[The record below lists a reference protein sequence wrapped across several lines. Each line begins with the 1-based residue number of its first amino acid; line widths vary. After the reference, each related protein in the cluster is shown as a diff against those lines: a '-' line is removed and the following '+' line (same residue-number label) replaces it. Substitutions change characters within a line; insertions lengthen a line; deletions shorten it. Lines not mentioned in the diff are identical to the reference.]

1 MKKLLKI
8 LLIFTL
14 CLISINTN
22 AQDII
27 TKKDGTDI
35 KAKVIEMTT
44 TVIKYKRFENQS
56 GPVISVKKSD
66 VLMVRYENGTKD
78 VFEDIV
84 SNKNKNT
91 DEDNY
96 KTEISKFGGKK
107 VEMQEGDK
115 IEIIELTDKRGR
127 KLNVFIYRQ
136 DGQKL
141 KYMSVFHTL
150 QDIDI
155 CSEEIR
161 MAKKHRT
168 NALILATGSVIFFP
182 LGYVIMVFPM
192 INQRQKEMKHVLNA
206 VKIYNKSLK

>member
-1 MKKLLKI
+1 MRKI
-8 LLIFTL
+8 KNNLVLITICMIANGIF
-14 CLISINTN
+14 

-35 KAKVIEMTT
+35 SVKVLEVTT
-44 TVIKYKRFENQS
+44 TMIKYKNFDNSDDIVRSF
-56 GPVISVKKSD
+56 KKSD
-66 VLMVRYENGTKD
+66 VLMIRYENGTKD
-78 VFEDIV
+78 VFNEIV
-84 SNKNKNT
+84 SNENENLNE
-91 DEDNY
+91 EDY
-96 KTEISKFGGKK
+96 KVEVNKFGEKK

-115 IEIIELTDKRGR
+115 IDIIELTDKRGR

-168 NALILATGSVIFFP
+168 NAFILATGSFVFFP
-182 LGYVIMVFPM
+182 LGYVILVFPM